1 MPTGTLPAATLNR
14 KGQGLAA
21 CLKFE
26 LTILCRRNR
35 DGSHATQA
43 GRLQVL
49 RQVADELKAS
59 GFGRMGARSLK
70 PKHVDALVQRW
81 QGEGLAPGTL
91 KNRLAVLRWW
101 AEKVDKPAVIARD
114 NTAYGIEAREFV
126 AKDSKAIEA
135 TREALDRIE
144 DPRIRL
150 ALRLQAA
157 FGLRR
162 EEALKFQVSYA
173 DRGDHLRL
181 RGSWC
186 KGGRERVVPIR
197 TPKQRALLLEVRRVA
212 GDGSLIPGALRYV
225 DQLQRFKFAT
235 SKAGI
240 SRSHG
245 LRHHY
250 AQWLYRQL
258 AGWPAP
264 AAGGPS
270 AAALAPAQRAI
281 DRRVRLQ
288 VSAELGH
295 GREQITTVYLGR

>member
-1 MPTGTLPAATLNR
+1 MAT
-14 KGQGLAA
+14 

-26 LTILCRRNR
+26 LTTLCRRNR

-70 PKHVDALVQRW
+70 PKHVDALVKRW
-81 QGEGLAPGTL
+81 QAEGLAAGTR

-101 AEKVDKPAVIARD
+101 AEKVGKPAVIARD
-114 NTAYGIEAREFV
+114 NTAYGIEPRQFV
-126 AKDSKAIEA
+126 AKSSKAIEA

-144 DPRIRL
+144 DVRIRL
-150 ALRLQAA
+150 ALRLQAG

-162 EEALKFQVSYA
+162 EEALKFRVSYA
-173 DRGDHLRL
+173 DQADHIRL

-186 KGGRERVVPIR
+186 KGGRDRLVPVR
-197 TPKQRALLLEVRRVA
+197 TPKQRALLDDVRRVA

-235 SKAGI
+235 SKAGL
-240 SRSHG
+240 SKSHG

-258 AGWPAP
+258 AGWNAP

-270 AAALAPAQRAI
+270 AASLTAEQRGR

-288 VSAELGH
+288 ISEELGH